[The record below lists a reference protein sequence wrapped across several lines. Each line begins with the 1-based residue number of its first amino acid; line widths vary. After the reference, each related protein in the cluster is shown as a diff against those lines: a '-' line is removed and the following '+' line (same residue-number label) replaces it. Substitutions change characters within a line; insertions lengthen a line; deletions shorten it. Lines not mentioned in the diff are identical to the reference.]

1 MKKVV
6 SCLLMLL
13 IGFSLFAV
21 PQASAWDGVTY
32 AVKNYMDDNANNP
45 KSIKYVDCS
54 PIMKLS
60 NGGWAQRVK
69 FRGENAFGG
78 TVLNELVFLIQGD
91 RSNAVVTSAGSL
103 EEFSL
108 ALAQANV
115 SIVASYNSDGSINT
129 RY

>member
-6 SCLLMLL
+6 SCLLLLLL
-13 IGFSLFAV
+13 ISISLFAV

-32 AVKNYMDDNANNP
+32 AVKNYLKDNANNP
-45 KSIKYVDCS
+45 KSIKYVECS

-78 TVLNELVFLIQGD
+78 TVLNELIFLIQGD
-91 RSNAVVTSAGSL
+91 NNNAKAISAASP
-103 EEFSL
+103 EDFAL
-108 ALAQANV
+108 ALVQADV
-115 SIVASYNSDGSINT
+115 SVIASYNYDGSL
-129 RY
+129 YK